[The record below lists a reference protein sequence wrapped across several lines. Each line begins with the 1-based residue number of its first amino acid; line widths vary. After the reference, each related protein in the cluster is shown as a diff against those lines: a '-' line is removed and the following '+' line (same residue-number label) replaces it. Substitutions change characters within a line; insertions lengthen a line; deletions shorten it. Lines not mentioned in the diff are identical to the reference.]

1 MPQSLSKVY
10 VHLIFS
16 TKNRERLLRE
26 EIRPDL
32 HAYIGGILRDLD
44 SPCIEINTEPDH
56 AHILFILS
64 RTHTISDVVGQ
75 ALSRT
80 HTISDVVGQAKR
92 GSSAWLKTRDTVY
105 SQFHW
110 QNGFGAFSISQSAV
124 GEVIEYIRSQSEH
137 HKRLSFQDEFR
148 VFLQRYK
155 IDYDERY
162 VWD

>member
-16 TKNRERLLRE
+16 TKNRERTLRDDV
-26 EIRPDL
+26 RPDL

-44 SPCIEINTEPDH
+44 SPCIEINTESDH

-64 RTHTISDVVGQ
+64 RTHTISDVV
-75 ALSRT
+75 S
-80 HTISDVVGQAKR
+80 QAKR
-92 GSSAWLKTRDTVY
+92 GSSAWLKTRNPFY

-110 QNGFGAFSISQSAV
+110 QNGFGAFSVSQSAV
-124 GEVIEYIRSQSEH
+124 GEVKEYIQSQAEH
-137 HKRLSFQDEFR
+137 HKRVSFQDEFR
-148 VFLQRYK
+148 TFLKRYE
-155 IDYDERY
+155 IEFDERY